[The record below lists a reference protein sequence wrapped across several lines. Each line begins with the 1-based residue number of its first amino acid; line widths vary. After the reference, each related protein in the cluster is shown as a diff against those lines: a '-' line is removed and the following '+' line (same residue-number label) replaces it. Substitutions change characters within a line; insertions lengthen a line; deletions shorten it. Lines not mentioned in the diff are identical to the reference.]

1 MMMIEDISIKL
12 LPLISRMM
20 LMTMIVISN
29 NNGNKL
35 SGHEEVGERQAGR
48 DEMTRLDDSGESS
61 DNQSA
66 QIISSHGTGNSREE
80 ESHESHVQQILAEP
94 PTRW

>member
-35 SGHEEVGERQAGR
+35 NGHEEVGERQAGR
-48 DEMTRLDDSGESS
+48 DG
-61 DNQSA
+61 
-66 QIISSHGTGNSREE
+66 
-80 ESHESHVQQILAEP
+80 
-94 PTRW
+94 